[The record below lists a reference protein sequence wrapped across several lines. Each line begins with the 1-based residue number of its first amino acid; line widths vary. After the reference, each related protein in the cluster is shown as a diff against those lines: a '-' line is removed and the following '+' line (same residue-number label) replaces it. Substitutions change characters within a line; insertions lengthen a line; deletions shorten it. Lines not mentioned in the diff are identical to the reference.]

1 MDDVTADAA
10 YPSKEAYERFLCEVV
25 DAMGSVRAVDRVAD
39 PAARSIAEQVSD
51 KYADGE
57 RDYDPLGKWTLDSY
71 AESFLK
77 MWRTGW
83 FTPEEQ
89 REMYFRWM
97 FRSK

>member
-1 MDDVTADAA
+1 MDV
-10 YPSKEAYERFLCEVV
+10 
-25 DAMGSVRAVDRVAD
+25 GHIAD
-39 PAARSIAEQVSD
+39 PAARAIASQVGG
-51 KYADGE
+51 KYTDDGG
-57 RDYDPLGKWTLDSY
+57 DYDLIGKWTKESY

-89 REMYFRWM
+89 RELYFRWM